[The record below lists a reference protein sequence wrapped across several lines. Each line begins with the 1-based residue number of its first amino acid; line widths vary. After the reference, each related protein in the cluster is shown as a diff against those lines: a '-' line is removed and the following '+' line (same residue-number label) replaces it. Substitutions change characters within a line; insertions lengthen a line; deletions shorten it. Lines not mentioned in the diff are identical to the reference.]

1 MRARRR
7 IAVVLAGLLA
17 AGLVGGC
24 GTTSDP
30 GAGPGSSTA
39 AQIVPL
45 ISTNDLRPAQPD
57 EVHLFGFNDFHGHLQ
72 PPGGSNG
79 KIAGHDAGGAAYLA
93 THLARLKAAYPASA
107 VLAAG
112 DNIGASPLVSGL
124 FHDEPTI
131 TFLNNVAVA
140 ASAAGNHEFDEGVRE
155 LARLQQGG
163 CAHDGCSPGAP
174 FTGAKFPYLAANV
187 ADAQGNLPPALRP
200 WTLLEVGGHRIG
212 VIGTVTPD
220 TANIVLPEGIRGY
233 HFGDQAAAINRYVP
247 EMKAA
252 GAEAIVALVHDG
264 GGQRPERDAPLDY
277 NGCANVTPNVS
288 GLAER
293 VDPAVRAVFTAHSH
307 QPYVCTIG
315 GKVITQAAS
324 YGRLIT
330 DVTLRFGG
338 DGVQASAVNRVVTRE
353 VTPDAPTT
361 ALIDFFAEQS
371 RPRAGRV
378 VGATADVL
386 PHDPGPAGTSP
397 LGDVIADSML
407 SVTAGPSA
415 AVAAFMNPGGVRA
428 DLKQGPIT
436 YGDLFTVQP
445 FGNQVVTLT
454 LTGSQILHL
463 LEQQWNTPGKTTILS
478 PAGITYA
485 YSETAPPGAKVIA
498 DSVRVAGAPLNPVAT
513 YRVTT
518 NSFLA
523 SGGDGFT
530 VFTEGTETAA
540 GPSDLDAFET
550 FLRDKP
556 PLQAPPARI
565 EKK

>member
-7 IAVVLAGLLA
+7 IAVVLAGLFA
-17 AGLVGGC
+17 VGLVGGC

-39 AQIVPL
+39 AEIVPL

-57 EVHLFGFNDFHGHLQ
+57 EVHLFGFNDLHGNLQ
-72 PPGGSNG
+72 PPGGSTG

-107 VLAAG
+107 VVAAG

-140 ASAAGNHEFDEGVRE
+140 ASAVGNHEFDEGVRE
-155 LARLQQGG
+155 LTRLQQGG
-163 CAHDGCSPGAP
+163 CAYDGCSPGAP

-233 HFGDQAAAINRYVP
+233 HFGDQAAAVNRYVP

-264 GGQRPERDAPLDY
+264 GAQRPERDAPLDY
-277 NGCANVTPNVS
+277 NGCANVTPNVT
-288 GLAER
+288 GMAER
-293 VDPAVRAVFTAHSH
+293 LDPAVRAVFTAHSH
-307 QPYVCTIG
+307 QPYVCTVG

-361 ALIDFFAEQS
+361 ALIDFFAEQA

-378 VGATADVL
+378 VGATANVL
-386 PHDPGPAGTSP
+386 PHNPGPAGTSP

-454 LTGSQILHL
+454 LTGSQILRL
-463 LEQQWNTPGKTTILS
+463 LEQQWGTPGKATILS

-485 YSETAPPGAKVIA
+485 YSETAPTGAKVIA

-540 GPSDLDAFET
+540 GPIDLDAFET

-556 PLQAPPARI
+556 PLQAPPARV

>member
-7 IAVVLAGLLA
+7 IAVIL
-17 AGLVGGC
+17 AGLVGVGVIGGC
-24 GTTSDP
+24 GAASDP
-30 GAGPGSSTA
+30 SPGLASSA
-39 AQIVPL
+39 PPIVPL

-57 EVHLFGFNDFHGHLQ
+57 EVHLFGFNDLHGHLQ
-72 PPGGSNG
+72 PPSGSTG
-79 KIAGHDAGGAAYLA
+79 KIAGYDAGGAAYLA
-93 THLARLKAAYPASA
+93 THLARLKAAYPASV

-131 TFLNNVAVA
+131 AFLNNAGVA
-140 ASAAGNHEFDEGVRE
+140 ASAVGNHEFDEGVLE

-163 CAHDGCSPGAP
+163 CAVDGCSPGAP
-174 FTGAKFPYLAANV
+174 FTGARFPYLAANV
-187 ADAQGNLPPALRP
+187 ADAQGELPPALRP
-200 WTLLEVGGHRIG
+200 WTLLEVGGHKIG
-212 VIGTVTPD
+212 VIGTVTPE

-233 HFGDQAAAINRYVP
+233 LFGDQAAAVNRYVP

-264 GGQRPERDAPLDY
+264 GSQRPERDAPLDY
-277 NGCANVTPNVS
+277 NGCANITPNVT

-293 VDPAVRAVFTAHSH
+293 VDPAVRAVITGHSH
-307 QPYVCTIG
+307 QPYVCVVG
-315 GKVITQAAS
+315 GKVVTQAAS
-324 YGRLIT
+324 YGRLIS
-330 DVTLRFGG
+330 DITLRFGA
-338 DGVQASAVNRVVTRE
+338 DGVQASAVNRVVSRE
-353 VTPDAPTT
+353 VTPDDRTN
-361 ALIDFFAEQS
+361 ALIDFYAEQA

-378 VGATADVL
+378 VGATADAL
-386 PHDPGPAGTSP
+386 PHSPRPAGASP

-407 SVTAGPSA
+407 SVTAGPAA

-436 YGDLFTVQP
+436 YGDIFTVQP

-454 LTGSQILHL
+454 LTGSQILRL
-463 LEQQWNTPGKTTILS
+463 LEQQWSNPGKPTVLS
-478 PAGITYA
+478 TAGLTYA
-485 YSETAPPGAKVIA
+485 YSDSAAAGAKVIA
-498 DSVRVAGAPLNPVAT
+498 DSVRVAGRPLNPVAT
-513 YRVTT
+513 YRVTA

-530 VFTEGTETAA
+530 VFTEGTDTAA
-540 GPSDLDAFET
+540 GPTDLDAFET

-556 PLQAPPARI
+556 PLQAPPARV

>member
-1 MRARRR
+1 M
-7 IAVVLAGLLA
+7 
-17 AGLVGGC
+17 
-24 GTTSDP
+24 
-30 GAGPGSSTA
+30 
-39 AQIVPL
+39 PL

-57 EVHLFGFNDFHGHLQ
+57 EVHLFGFNDLHGHLQ
-72 PPGGSNG
+72 PPGGSTG

-93 THLARLKAAYPASA
+93 THLTRLKAAYPSSA

-112 DNIGASPLVSGL
+112 DNIGASPLVSAL

-131 TFLNNVAVA
+131 TFLNNTGVA
-140 ASAAGNHEFDEGVRE
+140 ASAVGNHEFDDGVLE

-163 CAHDGCSPGAP
+163 CALDGCSPGAP
-174 FTGAKFPYLAANV
+174 FTGARFPYLAANV
-187 ADAQGNLPPALRP
+187 ADAQGNLPPALRA

-233 HFGDQAAAINRYVP
+233 HFGDEAASINRYVP

-252 GAEAIVALVHDG
+252 GAEAVVALVHDG
-264 GGQRPERDAPLDY
+264 GAQRPERDAPLDY
-277 NGCANVTPNVS
+277 NGCANVTPNVTE
-288 GLAER
+288 LAER
-293 VDPAVRAVFTAHSH
+293 IDPAVRAVFTAHSH
-307 QPYVCTIG
+307 QPYVCTAG

-330 DVTLRFGG
+330 DVTLRFGS
-338 DGVQASAVNRVVTRE
+338 DGVEASAVNRVVTRE

-361 ALIDFFAEQS
+361 AMIDFYTEQS

-378 VGATADVL
+378 VGATAESL
-386 PHDPGPAGTSP
+386 PHGPGQAGTSP
-397 LGDVIADSML
+397 LGEVIADSML
-407 SVTAGPSA
+407 SVTAGPAS

-436 YGDLFTVQP
+436 YGDIFTVQP

-454 LTGSQILHL
+454 LTGSQILRL
-463 LEQQWNTPGKTTILS
+463 LEQQWNDPAKPAILS
-478 PAGITYA
+478 PAGITYT
-485 YSETAPPGAKVIA
+485 YSATAPKGAKVIA
-498 DSVRVAGAPLNPVAT
+498 DSVRVGGQPLNPVAT
-513 YRVTT
+513 YRITT

-530 VFTEGTETAA
+530 VFTEGADTSA
-540 GPSDLDAFET
+540 GPTDLDAFET

-556 PLQAPPARI
+556 PLQAPPARV

>member
-7 IAVVLAGLLA
+7 IAVVLAGLVGV
-17 AGLVGGC
+17 GLVGGC

-57 EVHLFGFNDFHGHLQ
+57 EVHLFGFNDLHGHLQ
-72 PPGGSNG
+72 PPGGSTG

-93 THLARLKAAYPASA
+93 THLARLKAAYPSSA

-112 DNIGASPLVSGL
+112 DNIGASPLVSAL

-131 TFLNNVAVA
+131 TFLNNTGVA
-140 ASAAGNHEFDEGVRE
+140 ASAVGNHEFDEGVRE

-163 CAHDGCSPGAP
+163 CALDGCSPGAP
-174 FTGAKFPYLAANV
+174 FTGAGFPYLAANV

-233 HFGDQAAAINRYVP
+233 HFGDEAAAINRYVP

-264 GGQRPERDAPLDY
+264 GAQRPERDEPLDY
-277 NGCANVTPNVS
+277 NGCANVTPNVT

-293 VDPAVRAVFTAHSH
+293 IDPAVRAVFTAHSH
-307 QPYVCTIG
+307 QPYVCTVG

-330 DVTLRFGG
+330 DVTLRFGS

-361 ALIDFFAEQS
+361 ALIDFYTEQS

-378 VGATADVL
+378 VGATANAL
-386 PHDPGPAGTSP
+386 SHGPGQAGTSP
-397 LGDVIADSML
+397 LGEVIADSML
-407 SVTAGPSA
+407 SVTAGPAS

-436 YGDLFTVQP
+436 YGDIFTVQP

-454 LTGSQILHL
+454 LTGSQILRL
-463 LEQQWNTPGKTTILS
+463 LEQQWNDPAKPTILS
-478 PAGITYA
+478 PAGITYT
-485 YSETAPPGAKVIA
+485 YSATAPKGAKVIA
-498 DSVRVAGAPLNPVAT
+498 DSVRVGGQPLNPVAT
-513 YRVTT
+513 YRITT

-530 VFTEGTETAA
+530 VFTEGADTAA
-540 GPSDLDAFET
+540 GPTDLDAFET

-556 PLQAPPARI
+556 PLQAPPARV